1 MADILVV
8 DDMERVR
15 KAIGVMLKRGGHNV
29 TPAADGIKAITPLE
43 SQRFD
48 LVVTDI
54 LMPEG
59 DGTEVMMFLD
69 KMPNRPRIVAMSGGG
84 LRLSP
89 DLALLVARVK
99 ADAILTKPFD
109 NIELMSTVERLLG

>member
-8 DDMERVR
+8 DDMEGVR
-15 KAIGVMLKRGGHNV
+15 KAIGSMLKRGGHNV
-29 TPAADGIKAITPLE
+29 TPAADGIKAIRLLE

-59 DGTEVMMFLD
+59 DGTEVMTFLD

-84 LRLSP
+84 SLLSP
-89 DLALLVARVK
+89 DLALRLARAK
-99 ADAILTKPFD
+99 ADAVLTKPFE
-109 NIELMSTVERLLG
+109 NSELMATVGRLLG

>member
-1 MADILVV
+1 MAEILVV
-8 DDMERVR
+8 EDMESVR
-15 KAIGVMLKRGGHNV
+15 KTISSMLKRGGHNV
-29 TPAADGIKAITPLE
+29 TPAVNGIKAIALLKD
-43 SQRFD
+43 QRFD

-54 LMPEG
+54 LMPDG

-69 KMPNRPRIVAMSGGG
+69 KMPNRPRVVAMSGGG

-99 ADAILTKPFD
+99 ADAILTKPFE

>member
-29 TPAADGIKAITPLE
+29 TPAADGIKAITLPE

-89 DLALLVARVK
+89 DLALLVTR
-99 ADAILTKPFD
+99 
-109 NIELMSTVERLLG
+109 VERLLG